1 MIIQMTGST
10 RIICHLF
17 IFCNCAGIAQ
27 DLYTRGCGHNPGPKL
42 TGDVQCIQYDMS
54 YSTVIQELGYPNN
67 SKSLCY
73 WFKEYESNG
82 DFHKAYAGGSKYTDE
97 QKQMAVAYYP

>member
-42 TGDVQCIQYDMS
+42 TGGVQCIPM
-54 YSTVIQELGYPNN
+54 
-67 SKSLCY
+67 
-73 WFKEYESNG
+73 SNG
-82 DFHKAYAGGSKYTDE
+82 SQRSSY
-97 QKQMAVAYYP
+97 

>member
-1 MIIQMTGST
+1 MYSYEQRVT
-10 RIICHLF
+10 
-17 IFCNCAGIAQ
+17 AV
-27 DLYTRGCGHNPGPKL
+27 KL
-42 TGDVQCIQYDMS
+42 LIQYDMS
-54 YSTVIQELGYPNN
+54 YSTVIQELEYPNN

>member
-1 MIIQMTGST
+1 MYSYEQRVT
-10 RIICHLF
+10 
-17 IFCNCAGIAQ
+17 AV
-27 DLYTRGCGHNPGPKL
+27 KL
-42 TGDVQCIQYDMS
+42 LIQYDMS

-82 DFHKAYAGGSKYTDE
+82 DFHKAY
-97 QKQMAVAYYP
+97 V

>member
-42 TGDVQCIQYDMS
+42 TGGVQCIPM
-54 YSTVIQELGYPNN
+54 
-67 SKSLCY
+67 
-73 WFKEYESNG
+73 SNG

>member
-27 DLYTRGCGHNPGPKL
+27 DLYPIRGERERLFL
-42 TGDVQCIQYDMS
+42 TDRKICVSI
-54 YSTVIQELGYPNN
+54 
-67 SKSLCY
+67 
-73 WFKEYESNG
+73 
-82 DFHKAYAGGSKYTDE
+82 
-97 QKQMAVAYYP
+97 